1 MAHVH
6 ASVLVPASP
15 ARTWAT
21 AADISR
27 FGEWLT
33 LHDGWRG
40 ELPDELREGVSL
52 TSVVSVMG
60 LRNRVTW
67 RIERYLPPRGLRI
80 TGQGVGGVRVAL
92 NIAVRPDGTDRSTVT
107 VDAEVTGGPVLGPLG
122 LAIARALRADLRRS
136 VSALADLLKQTN
148 A

>member
-21 AADISR
+21 AADLSR
-27 FGEWLT
+27 FEEWLT

-40 ELPDELREGVSL
+40 EVPPDLGEGTSL

-67 RIERYLPPRGLRI
+67 RIERYSPPTGLTI
-80 TGQGVGGVRVAL
+80 SGNGVGGVRIAL
-92 NIAVRPDGTDRSTVT
+92 NLAIRPNGADRSTVT
-107 VDAEVTGGPVLGPLG
+107 IDAEVTGRPVFGPVG
-122 LAIARALRADLRRS
+122 LAIGRAVRADLRRS
-136 VSALADLLKQTN
+136 VTALAALLR
-148 A
+148 

>member
-15 ARTWAT
+15 TRTWAT
-21 AADISR
+21 AADLSR

-40 ELPDELREGVSL
+40 ELPEALGEGVSM
-52 TSVVSVMG
+52 TSVVAVMG

-67 RIERYLPPRGLRI
+67 RIERYTPPNGLRI
-80 TGQGVGGVRVAL
+80 SGRGVGGVSIAL
-92 NIAVRPDGTDRSTVT
+92 NLAIRPDGADRSTVT
-107 VDAEVTGGPVLGPLG
+107 VDAEVTGRPVVGPIG
-122 LAIARALRADLRRS
+122 LAVGRAVRADLRRS
-136 VSALADLLKQTN
+136 VAALAELLT
-148 A
+148 